1 MSVTV
6 KDIVDAQVHIGT
18 LKSEAHPKTNKY
30 RLDIVNNMVVLNPEM
45 ILDQLN
51 NAKKKVQAVKKSWK
65 DILIVCEKKMYSD
78 EVKTLV

>member
-1 MSVTV
+1 YLFLFRKLIMSVTV

-30 RLDIVNNMVVLNPEM
+30 RLDIVNNIVVLNPEM

-51 NAKKKVQAVKKSWK
+51 NAKKKVQEIRKS
-65 DILIVCEKKMYSD
+65 
-78 EVKTLV
+78 